1 MSPLHYGDETL
12 DLVSGKSLFDYAD
25 SLDVRVPTS
34 CGRSGECH
42 ECIVEVKQ
50 GLDALTP
57 PEASEEFLRDNYRL
71 ACRALVQDTSADIEF
86 AVLRRQPRILTES
99 VGRDVELE
107 PLVHRRGEGIYV
119 GDERVDAYRGQMY
132 GLAIDVGTTTVV
144 LNLVDLESGETIHT
158 ASFENPQKFGG
169 SDIMHRISYDGG
181 AYTGELQQVMLSS
194 INFEIG
200 EMSRQLRFHRRRIY
214 DVVMVGNTTMRDILF
229 GVDAQSVGER
239 PYKSIIELAV
249 EDGDR
254 DSTAINVTAKELGL
268 RVFPGANVYSGPL
281 IGCHVGSDVAAD
293 LLAIGM
299 DEKEET
305 VMLVDVGTNT
315 EVIVGNRHRL
325 MAASCPAGPAFE
337 GGEITYGMPGY
348 EGAVETVEIVD
359 GKAQYT
365 TIGGGQ
371 PQGICGSGLVDLLA
385 ELRRTGTMNQLGV
398 FDDGSDSFYFAP
410 ENRMSE
416 SRSDVSALAQA
427 KSANYC
433 GQRIVLRRYGVPAD
447 GIEKLYLAGGFANYV
462 DVANAVRIGFITNVP
477 QERVT
482 KVGNAALEGATIM
495 LRSTRMRRVIEDM
508 ASQIEHVELET
519 TPDFFDIFVDGC
531 MFEPMGSAL

>member
-71 ACRALVQDTSADIEF
+71 ACRARVQDTSADIEF

-99 VGRDVELE
+99 VSRDVELE
-107 PLVHRRGEGIYV
+107 PLANSRGEDVYV

-181 AYTGELQQVMLSS
+181 AYKGELQQVMLSS

-200 EMSRQLRFHRRRIY
+200 EMSRQVRFHRRRIY
-214 DVVMVGNTTMRDILF
+214 DVVLVGNTTMRDILF
-229 GVDAQSVGER
+229 GVDVQTVGER
-239 PYKSIIELAV
+239 PYKSLIEVAV
-249 EDGDR
+249 EDGER

-293 LLAIGM
+293 LLAI
-299 DEKEET
+299 
-305 VMLVDVGTNT
+305 
-315 EVIVGNRHRL
+315 
-325 MAASCPAGPAFE
+325 
-337 GGEITYGMPGY
+337 
-348 EGAVETVEIVD
+348 
-359 GKAQYT
+359 
-365 TIGGGQ
+365 
-371 PQGICGSGLVDLLA
+371 
-385 ELRRTGTMNQLGV
+385 
-398 FDDGSDSFYFAP
+398 
-410 ENRMSE
+410 
-416 SRSDVSALAQA
+416 
-427 KSANYC
+427 
-433 GQRIVLRRYGVPAD
+433 
-447 GIEKLYLAGGFANYV
+447 
-462 DVANAVRIGFITNVP
+462 
-477 QERVT
+477 
-482 KVGNAALEGATIM
+482 
-495 LRSTRMRRVIEDM
+495 
-508 ASQIEHVELET
+508 
-519 TPDFFDIFVDGC
+519 
-531 MFEPMGSAL
+531 